1 MADKEINRLRA
12 RYRGLQDQLRDIGFI
27 ALGSVI
33 ERYTVCGAPGCRCHA
48 HPPAK
53 HGPYFQYSRK
63 LHGKTL
69 TRRLTAEQ
77 AERYREW
84 ITNRR
89 VLDQVIDQMDQLSR
103 QIADLLDNNSSPHA
117 KPIQR

>member
-1 MADKEINRLRA
+1 MTDNEIDRLRA
-12 RYRGLQDQLRDIGFI
+12 RYRALQDQVRDIGFI

-33 ERYTVCGAPGCRCHA
+33 ERYTVCGTPGCRCHA
-48 HPPAK
+48 EPPAK

-63 LHGKTL
+63 LDGKTL

-89 VLDQVIDQMDQLSR
+89 ALDRVIDQMDQLSQ
-103 QIADLLDNNSSPHA
+103 QIADLLDNSSARA
-117 KPIQR
+117 KSIQR

>member
-1 MADKEINRLRA
+1 MMTGNEFDRLATLYRA
-12 RYRGLQDQLRDIGFI
+12 LQDQIPDIGFI

-33 ERYTVCGAPGCRCHA
+33 ERYTVCGAPTCRCQA
-48 HPPAK
+48 EPPVK

-77 AERYREW
+77 AERYRGW
-84 ITNRR
+84 ISNRR
-89 VLDQVIDQMDQLSR
+89 ALDHVIDQMDQLSR
-103 QIADLLDNNSSPHA
+103 QIADLMDNSSNRA
-117 KPIQR
+117 KSIER

>member
-1 MADKEINRLRA
+1 VTDNEIKRLRT
-12 RYRGLQDQLRDIGFI
+12 RYRALQDQLRDIGFI
-27 ALGSVI
+27 ALGGVI
-33 ERYTVCGAPGCRCHA
+33 ERYTACGNPGCRCHA
-48 HPPAK
+48 QPPAK

-77 AERYREW
+77 AQRYREW

-89 VLDQVIDQMDQLSR
+89 TLDQVIDQMDQLSR
-103 QIADLLDNNSSPHA
+103 QIADLLDNPSTRTKSI
-117 KPIQR
+117 KR

>member
-1 MADKEINRLRA
+1 MTNNEIDRLTT
-12 RYRGLQDQLRDIGFI
+12 RYRALQDQLQDIGFI

-33 ERYTVCGAPGCRCHA
+33 ERSTVCGTPSCRCHA
-48 HPPAK
+48 EPPTK
-53 HGPYFQYSRK
+53 HGPYLQYSRK

-89 VLDQVIDQMDQLSR
+89 ALDQVIDQMDQLSR
-103 QIADLLDNNSSPHA
+103 QVADLLDNLSTRA
-117 KPIQR
+117 KSIEH